1 MRFVILFLLAC
12 RSAPAPVDTS
22 DRAVRTEWARAIE
35 PFRIA
40 GNLYYVGGFNI
51 ASYLI
56 ASSEG
61 LIVIDSGPREMVP
74 VVLAGIQQL
83 GFRVEDV
90 KILLISHAHWDHV
103 EGLAALQRAT
113 GARVMVMAAEAPA
126 IRGGADLS
134 AYGGLGWAPVRVD
147 RELHD
152 GEDVVLGDAKLH
164 ALWTPG
170 HTQGT
175 TSWTLDVEDHGKRY
189 AVVLIGAIQANAGA
203 PLLHNPRHPAIAAD
217 LRRTAEVMRALRP
230 DIFLYVHPDEVWTG
244 KLDRVRAGDPSPLV
258 DPAGYQRFVEDC
270 AMDTETRIRAEQAR
284 D

>member
-1 MRFVILFLLAC
+1 MRIAILLVVLAC
-12 RSAPAPVDTS
+12 RSAPAPDTS
-22 DRAVRTEWARAIE
+22 DRAVRTEWARVIE

-56 ASSEG
+56 ATSEG
-61 LIVIDSGPREMVP
+61 LIVIDSGPRELVP
-74 VVLAGIQQL
+74 VVLDGIRKL
-83 GFRVEDV
+83 GYRASDV

-113 GARVMVMAAEAPA
+113 GAQVMVMDTEAPA
-126 IRGGADLS
+126 LRGGTDLS
-134 AYGGLGWAPVRVD
+134 AYGGTGWEPVRVD
-147 RELHD
+147 RVLHD
-152 GEDVVLGDAKLH
+152 GEDVVLGDARVH

-175 TSWTLDVEDHGKRY
+175 TSWTLDVVDRGKRY
-189 AVVLIGAIQANAGA
+189 AVVLIGAIQANAGV
-203 PLLHNPRHPAIAAD
+203 PLLHNPRHPTIAAD
-217 LRRTAEVMRALRP
+217 LRHTAEVMRALRP

-258 DPAGYQRFVEDC
+258 DPAGYQRFVEAC
-270 AMDTETRIRAEQAR
+270 AADTEARLRAEQAR
-284 D
+284 N